1 MRVLVKDVLAMIID
15 YQSKLVPVMT
25 EKDSLLRNSLK
36 LIKGLQILHIPMVVT
51 QQYTKGLGETIQEI
65 QNILETETQYYE
77 KVTFSSMEEENIK
90 IAVAGYE
97 KKTLL
102 VCGIEAH
109 VCVLQTVIDAIEA
122 GYQVV
127 VVKDCI
133 SSRNL
138 NDMEIALLRM
148 QQEGALITTS
158 ESILFEL
165 TRQAGDEI
173 FKQILKLVK

>member
-1 MRVLVKDVLAMIID
+1 MRILAKDVVAMLVD
-15 YQSKLVPVMT
+15 YQSKLVPAM
-25 EKDSLLRNSLK
+25 EQKDSLLRNSLK
-36 LIKGLQILHIPMVVT
+36 LIKGLQVLHIPMVVT

-65 QNILETETQYYE
+65 KNILDTKTQYYE
-77 KVTFSSMEEENIK
+77 KITFSSMEEESIK
-90 IAVAGYE
+90 AAVAEYE
-97 KKTLL
+97 KKILL

-109 VCVLQTVIDAIEA
+109 VCVLQTVIDAIET
-122 GYQVV
+122 GYQVI

-138 NDMEIALLRM
+138 NDMETALIRM